1 MRRGGGPEIVRSV
14 ERPFQN
20 RERERA
26 PGGRRGQRQRPARV
40 QATRQAGGVVDV
52 GAAVAERGRLRCV
65 RRSPALARARGSVAG
80 LQRQSPPGPK
90 RTGWKPV
97 RRGSWDGLK

>member
-52 GAAVAERGRLRCV
+52 GAAVAV
-65 RRSPALARARGSVAG
+65 QRSLALAVRLPACSGKAPPAPRERAGSPCGAVLG
-80 LQRQSPPGPK
+80 
-90 RTGWKPV
+90 T
-97 RRGSWDGLK
+97 D